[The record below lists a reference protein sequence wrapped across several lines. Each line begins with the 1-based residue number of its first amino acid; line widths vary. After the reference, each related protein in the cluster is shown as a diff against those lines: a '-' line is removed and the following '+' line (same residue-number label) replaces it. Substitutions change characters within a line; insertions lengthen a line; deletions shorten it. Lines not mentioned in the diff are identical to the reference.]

1 MRLHPVVVHSLVILA
16 LSGCGLN
23 AVSSAR
29 DRTWGG
35 ELIEIPATTWIDPDG
50 CEHWIFD
57 TGAEGYASLKLNR
70 DGTPVCGVG
79 ATVARSQAEV
89 PGELTFNTVRQ
100 SSPTS
105 FALDV
110 DAYFDVD
117 SARIR
122 PEAFRELDAFLN
134 YLQDINARQITVN
147 GHTDSQ
153 GTEAYNLDLSLRR
166 AVAVSDYA
174 ERFGITAVARGL
186 GESEPVATNETS
198 QGRAL
203 NRRVEVDVR
212 N

>member
-1 MRLHPVVVHSLVILA
+1 MRLHPAVVMPAIAFVLT
-16 LSGCGLN
+16 GCIGN
-23 AVSSAR
+23 AFDSAR

-57 TGAEGYASLKLNR
+57 TGAEGYATPKLNR
-70 DGTPVCGVG
+70 DGTPVCGIES
-79 ATVARSQAEV
+79 AAARSQSEV

-100 SSPTS
+100 SSPTA

-122 PEAFRELDAFLN
+122 PAAFRELDAFFR
-134 YLQDINARQITVN
+134 YLQQINASRIVVS

-166 AVAVSDYA
+166 ANAVADYA
-174 ERFGITAVARGL
+174 QRFGITAISRGL
-186 GESEPVATNETS
+186 GESAPIAPNDTPE
-198 QGRAL
+198 GRAL
-203 NRRVEVDVR
+203 NRRVDVNVR